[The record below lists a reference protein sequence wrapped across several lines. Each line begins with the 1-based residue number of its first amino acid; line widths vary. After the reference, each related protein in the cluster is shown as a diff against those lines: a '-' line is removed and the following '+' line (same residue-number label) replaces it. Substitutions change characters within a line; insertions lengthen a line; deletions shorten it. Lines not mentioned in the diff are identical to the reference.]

1 MKKPI
6 ITLFTAL
13 LLACSINS
21 FADDKD
27 KLANKLTSISI
38 PAGRGITMQA
48 SINNVGLASG
58 TVTVDLVMDRKGNV
72 LVAVANPKK
81 STVKDKA
88 IISKLEAAVMAM
100 KFDKNKKAPEK
111 QAGSLT
117 YTFK

>member
-1 MKKPI
+1 MKKQI

-13 LLACSINS
+13 LLAGSVNS
-21 FADDKD
+21 FADDGD
-27 KLANKLTSISI
+27 KLANKLTSINI
-38 PAGRGITMQA
+38 PAGRGIAMQA
-48 SINNVGLASG
+48 AINNIGHASG
-58 TVTVDLVMDRKGNV
+58 TVTVDVVMDRKGKV
-72 LVAVANPKK
+72 LAAVANPKK

-88 IISKLEAAVMAM
+88 FISKLEAAVSAM